1 MSKITEFETQVI
13 KLLKDIVLLLE
24 VKWLELPDGAVYL
37 YTKAEDKDALCE
49 QAPPIQEG
57 IPTTEGTK

>member
-1 MSKITEFETQVI
+1 MTEFETQVI

-24 VKWLELPDGAVYL
+24 VKWLDLPDGAVYL
-37 YTKAEDKDALCE
+37 YTKAEDIDAIRK
-49 QAPPIQEG
+49 QTPPIQEG